1 MVAGVRVRN
10 EPGAI
15 GRSGAPDK
23 SLSIV
28 VPLHNEADGLA
39 KFHGNLEGIAR
50 RLAEKRGLRT
60 EVIYVDDGSRTR
72 R

>member
-1 MVAGVRVRN
+1 MAAGVRVRN

-39 KFHGNLEGIAR
+39 QFHGKIEGIAR
-50 RLAEKRGLRT
+50 RLAAKRGLRT
-60 EVIYVDDGSRTR
+60 EVSTSTTAARTR